1 MSVDIR
7 RWHEQNGRR
16 DTHLVCAND
25 FSKTLFGSNTM
36 RIRIQPLCR
45 ISAFFLVVSLA
56 FSTGCARNRKTQA
69 LFTKAEL
76 ITFGRLAVLG
86 LTPEQEQIFMASYIK
101 AFPGQA
107 ITFVERVL
115 LQEIISEQDMLQ
127 GRLDDKTRAKVKQ
140 VLGVEALIM
149 CTYYDGTTVA
159 GGKKLRVRIVNSTT
173 GSIVGSVIT
182 QGRDNFEDHCE
193 TAVKALDA
201 DLMGGSHYKYLGR

>member
-7 RWHEQNGRR
+7 RWQEQNGRR
-16 DTHLVCAND
+16 DIHLVCAKD
-25 FSKTLFGSNTM
+25 FSKTLLGSNTM
-36 RIRIQPLCR
+36 RIRIQSLCR
-45 ISAFFLVVSLA
+45 ISAFFVVVSLA
-56 FSTGCARNRKTQA
+56 ISAGCARKTQA

-76 ITFGRLAVLG
+76 ITFRRLAVLG

-101 AFPGQA
+101 AFPGQT
-107 ITFVERVL
+107 ITFVERAL
-115 LQEIISEQDMLQ
+115 LQNIISEQDMLQ

-182 QGRDNFEDHCE
+182 QGRKNFEDHCD
-193 TAVKALDA
+193 TAVKALEA
-201 DLMGGSHYKYLGR
+201 DLVGGSHYKYLDR